1 MSSIS
6 IIPIVVGGGVC
17 TPSHVGD
24 ECLLA
29 LVWPTGWQGPR
40 PSELWRAGLHLLC
53 MLKAKSEGVAHMVHY
68 QSNPLPYRGV
78 GGVGGVSNSYRFLRI
93 NLEVKFNFANGF
105 Q

>member
-53 MLKAKSEGVAHMVHY
+53 MLKAKPEGVAHMAI
-68 QSNPLPYRGV
+68 QPPSLQRCRGCR
-78 GGVGGVSNSYRFLRI
+78 GVSNSYCFLRI